1 MIKIDY
7 DKNLNDYNISLIK
20 KLRGFGSSKSYL
32 QFWVPDNDIVE
43 SILSLINS
51 CKESKEYFV
60 EIKVKKKIFSKK
72 NYNKLKKILETM
84 GHFHSA
90 IKDENIYIRINIDQ
104 YKTQEHNIYKKFK
117 TLKVQ
122 KKKIKTE
129 KNNKLLKEVFIK
141 KKYVKIIKSIDLSE
155 VPFSFYNDK
164 LFNNINTKVEKTLSH
179 DSYFADFNLNINSNK
194 EVVDFTWTLKD
205 KFRNKNFFWLKKFL
219 KIFKNILIGKSIFE
233 IYEHSLIYLIDVINY
248 KGSVYKSKFGI
259 IFAENEGLIFH
270 HLKVFL
276 NYIKKNYQKNSINRY
291 YPDINQDWSNIDH
304 KKKVLI
310 IRDKINEFFL
320 KENINSIPIEVL
332 DVQHDFKVVIKPS
345 NNFLIQQKKNNFLLK
360 LEEFLKYLVDFRIE
374 IYTVEKKDEN
384 KLRQKNL

>member
-7 DKNLNDYNISLIK
+7 DKILKDYNISLIQ
-20 KLRGFGSSKSYL
+20 KLRGFGSNKSYL

-60 EIKVKKKIFSKK
+60 EIKLKKKNFLKKIF
-72 NYNKLKKILETM
+72 NKLKKTLETV
-84 GHFHSA
+84 GDFHSS
-90 IKDENIYIRINIDQ
+90 IKEENIYIRINIDQ
-104 YKTQEHNIYKKFK
+104 YKTHEYSNYKKFK

-122 KKKIKTE
+122 GKKIKNE
-129 KNNKLLKEVFIK
+129 KNSKLHKEVFIK
-141 KKYVKIIKSIDLSE
+141 KKYVKIINSIELSE
-155 VPFSFYNDK
+155 ISSPFFNHK
-164 LFNNINTKVEKTLSH
+164 LSNNINIKVEKTLLH
-179 DSYFADFNLNINSNK
+179 NSYFADFNLNINSNK
-194 EVVDFTWTLKD
+194 EVVNFTWTLKK
-205 KFRNKNFFWLKKFL
+205 KFRNKNFLWLEKFL

-233 IYEHSLIYLIDVINY
+233 IYEHSLIYLIDIINF
-248 KGSVYKSKFGI
+248 KGSLYESKSGI
-259 IFAENEGLIFH
+259 IFAENEGLIFY

-276 NYIKKNYQKNSINRY
+276 NYIKETYEKNSINRY
-291 YPDINQDWSNIDH
+291 YPDVNQDWLNVDH

-310 IRDKINEFFL
+310 IRKKINEFFL
-320 KENINSIPIEVL
+320 KENINSSLIEVL
-332 DVQHDFKVVIKPS
+332 DVQNEFKVIIKPS
-345 NNFLIQQKKNNFLLK
+345 DNFLIQQKKNNFILK